1 MLFRADDDEPRF
13 CCRSEAGR
21 LLVLGLADYANQK
34 DVVVL
39 GIARG
44 GMPVA
49 YQIALAL
56 NAPLDAF
63 VLRDIPVPGRDDMA
77 MGTVAS
83 GGIVT
88 VDPEIVDSLCIPKYI
103 VEEIAQTQEQQLHER
118 EERYHHGRE
127 LIPVK
132 DKTVILA
139 DDGVTDGEH
148 LLRAVHAL
156 RALGAAKI
164 VLALPV
170 VDHRTCTALSHAA
183 DDVVT
188 IVEPEPMGG
197 ITEWYEQFWQVDDE
211 EVQRLLQHVAET
223 EGAPA

>member
-1 MLFRADDDEPRF
+1 MLFRPDDDEPRF
-13 CCRSEAGR
+13 CSRSEAGR
-21 LLVLGLADYANQK
+21 LLVLGLAEYANRH

-39 GIARG
+39 GMARG

-63 VLRDIPVPGRDDMA
+63 VLRDIPVPGRSDQA
-77 MGTVAS
+77 LGTVAS
-83 GGIVT
+83 GGVVT
-88 VDPEIVDSLCIPKYI
+88 VDPEVVDELCIPKYI
-103 VEEIAQTQEQQLHER
+103 VEELAECEEQQVHDR

-127 LIPVK
+127 MMTVK
-132 DKTVILA
+132 DRTVILA
-139 DDGVTDGEH
+139 DDGVTDSGH
-148 LLRAVHAL
+148 LQRAVHAL
-156 RALGAAKI
+156 RALGAAKV

-170 VDHRTCTALSHAA
+170 VDHQTCAELSHVA

-197 ITEWYEQFWQVDDE
+197 ITDWYEEFWQVDDD
-211 EVQRLLQHVAET
+211 EVQRLLEHAAET
-223 EGAPA
+223 EGIPA